1 VVSGVAL
8 YKTSQGWEFLN
19 EAALEKFIWEN
30 LEQLFNLTGLKQQYI
45 SKGEICDI
53 LAVDINRRLVILE
66 LKNTEDRYI
75 IQQLTRYYANILE
88 ERPFQDQINYS
99 LPIRLISVAPSYHRH
114 NLIDKEHSKLSF
126 ELLNFSVIEE
136 DQSFYFLLQK
146 YGDTFFQKKYLIPYQ
161 PIETKFPIDIPE
173 PPQLLIK
180 WLGSCTKQEQEGFLK
195 TRNKLLSSNHRMK
208 EFSDG
213 KSIQYGSGKT
223 RLCAEILFQKS
234 LQKPILFLWLPTPST
249 YSYSWREFKKI
260 VVGRLRIWTNGET
273 ISHVGHVPEGFGK
286 MKTKSEWAQVPPE
299 KRPRMM
305 ENRSSKSR
313 TPISIELYLG
323 CQNNEEKPDFWDTL
337 SELAIEKWLGK

>member
-1 VVSGVAL
+1 MVSGVAL
-8 YKTSQGWEFLN
+8 YKTSRGWEFLN

-30 LEQLFNLTGLKQQYI
+30 LEQLFSLTGLKQQYI
-45 SKGEICDI
+45 SNGEICDI
-53 LAVDINRRLVILE
+53 LAVDNSKRLVVLE
-66 LKNTEDRYI
+66 LKNAEDRYI

-88 ERPFQDQINYS
+88 EKPFQSQINYS

-126 ELLNFSVIEE
+126 ELLAFSVIEE
-136 DQSFYFLLQK
+136 DKGFYLLLQK
-146 YGDTFFQKKYLIPYQ
+146 YGDTSFQNKYLIPYQ
-161 PIETKFPIDIPE
+161 PIETEIPIDTPE
-173 PPQLLIK
+173 PPQIFIK
-180 WLGSCTKQEQEGFLK
+180 WLGSCTKEEQKGFLK
-195 TRNKLLSSNHRMK
+195 IRNKLLASNQRMK

-249 YSYSWREFKKI
+249 YSWRESKKI
-260 VVGRLRIWTNGET
+260 VVGRLRVWTNGET
-273 ISHVGHVPEGFGK
+273 ISHVGHIPDGFGK
-286 MKTKSEWAQVPPE
+286 MKTKSEWSQVPPE

-305 ENRSSKSR
+305 ESMSSKSR
-313 TPISIELYLG
+313 TPVEVETYLG
-323 CQNNEEKPDFWDTL
+323 YRNSEEKSDFWYVL